1 MSITA
6 VLLAAGRGSRLGSLT
21 NDVPKPLMRLGGRTL
36 LDRGLESLSIAGIH
50 DVVVVTGY
58 RDEAI
63 KSLDLGGHGQRV
75 RLAHNAEWETSGIVS
90 SLMTA
95 APERL
100 GGDVVVVYGD
110 IVYEPETITAAL
122 TSGSCP
128 PGVTVPVNTQWKP
141 LWSARMED
149 VYADAESLVLA
160 DDGSIL
166 EIGQRVKGPEQVQ
179 GQFMGIVCLAEATVA
194 PFVHHYRDVQCRD
207 DALHPRHW
215 DMTRVLTSWIESGH
229 RVGSIP
235 ISGGWLEVDT
245 DEDLR
250 VYEQLYA
257 EGLLQS
263 LCALRGGARDLIR
276 RPPCRPGL
284 G

>member
-6 VLLAAGRGSRLGSLT
+6 VLLAAGRGSRLGGLT
-21 NDVPKPLMRLGGRTL
+21 DEVPKPLMRLGGRTL
-36 LDRGLESLSIAGIH
+36 LDRGLESLSSAGIE

-63 KSLDLGGHGQRV
+63 KSLDLGAHGQRV

-90 SLMTA
+90 SFMTA
-95 APERL
+95 SPERL

-110 IVYEPETITAAL
+110 IVYQPETITAAL

-128 PGVTVPVNTQWKP
+128 PGVTVPINTRWKP

-160 DDGSIL
+160 DDGTIL
-166 EIGQRVKGPEQVQ
+166 EIGQSATGPEHVQ
-179 GQFMGIVCLAEATVA
+179 GQFMGIVCLAESTVA
-194 PFVHHYRDVQCRD
+194 PFVDHYRDVQCRD
-207 DALHPRHW
+207 GVPHPRHW
-215 DMTRVLTSWIESGH
+215 DMTRLLTSWIESGH
-229 RVGSIP
+229 RVRSVP

-250 VYEQLYA
+250 LYEQLYA
-257 EGLLQS
+257 EGRLQPLCS
-263 LCALRGGARDLIR
+263 LRAGARDLI
-276 RPPCRPGL
+276 
-284 G
+284 